1 MPSIDHTKILRVCM
15 INTQHMFHLYG
26 DNIDMHTAIANLK
39 TLGAQMFVP
48 ISPNINWCN
57 CSNWIQTKQ
66 IFQEI
71 SPHNHLLATSS
82 DIGKEKDY
90 FITSLVGGS
99 AILTFGL
106 WSSKVCSFESDES
119 GYGTYTITTLQGKSN
134 LKKIFVHCCIYCSQK
149 RL

>member
-1 MPSIDHTKILRVCM
+1 LFPSVQTSIGATVPTGYKPNKYSRKFHHTI
-15 INTQHMFHLYG
+15 TF
-26 DNIDMHTAIANLK
+26 
-39 TLGAQMFVP
+39 
-48 ISPNINWCN
+48 
-57 CSNWIQTKQ
+57 
-66 IFQEI
+66 
-71 SPHNHLLATSS
+71 ATSS

-134 LKKIFVHCCIYCSQK
+134 
-149 RL
+149 